1 MLFAFRLDEPACPLC
16 HALYGR
22 EVTPETANIGAKMPL
37 LADKQ
42 VYRGDLATVTSRY
55 SLCLLQSIL
64 DIAGRLALQ
73 RISTDGKKQMSVRK
87 LALAAIGLSAVA
99 YAPAGFAAPE
109 GPFVGIMGG
118 ANFTYDLDMKG
129 RGAGINRSVDTDTG
143 YVVIPS
149 IGYRLSNGMRTEIEL
164 GYRKNDVD
172 GVSGSTTGSGEIKA
186 RSAMLNLLYDV
197 NMNGRISPYFGGGIG
212 YAKVRYDG
220 VQPVGIPGIGVNDS
234 DRVFAYQG
242 IAGISYAMSNMV
254 ELAAE
259 YRYFDTQDPDFRTS
273 AGTPV
278 EGEYKSHAALI
289 GLRFNF
295 GAPKPEP
302 VATPA
307 VTAAAEPAPA
317 PAPIVEPAA
326 LPRNFLV
333 FFDFDRSD
341 ISAEADTILSDAVA
355 YAKAN
360 GAVRIAASGHADRSG
375 SDEYNMALSMRRGN
389 AVKARLL
396 ALGVPESEIIVS
408 AKGESEPLVPTE
420 DGVREPQNRRVE
432 IVLQ

>member
-1 MLFAFRLDEPACPLC
+1 M
-16 HALYGR
+16 
-22 EVTPETANIGAKMPL
+22 NM
-37 LADKQ
+37 
-42 VYRGDLATVTSRY
+42 
-55 SLCLLQSIL
+55 
-64 DIAGRLALQ
+64 
-73 RISTDGKKQMSVRK
+73 RK
-87 LALAAIGLSAVA
+87 LALAAIGMSSVA
-99 YAPAGFAAPE
+99 YAPAGFAAQE

-118 ANFTYDLDMKG
+118 ANFTNDLDVSG
-129 RGAGINRSVDTDTG
+129 TGVGINRSVDTDTG
-143 YVVIPS
+143 YAVIPS
-149 IGYRLSNGMRTEIEL
+149 IGYRFGNGLRSEFEL

-197 NMNGRISPYFGGGIG
+197 NMNGRVSPYIGGGIG

-242 IAGISYAMSNMV
+242 IAGLSYAVSNAV

-259 YRYFDTQDPDFRTS
+259 YRYFATQDPDFRTS
-273 AGTPV
+273 GGTSV
-278 EGEYKSHAALI
+278 EGEYKSHAALV
-289 GLRFNF
+289 GLRYNF
-295 GAPKPEP
+295 GAPKAAP

-307 VTAAAEPAPA
+307 VAAAAQPAPA
-317 PAPIVEPAA
+317 PEPVVEPAA

-396 ALGVPESEIIVS
+396 ALGVPETEITVA
-408 AKGESEPLVPTE
+408 AKGESEPLVATE

>member
-1 MLFAFRLDEPACPLC
+1 M
-16 HALYGR
+16 
-22 EVTPETANIGAKMPL
+22 
-37 LADKQ
+37 
-42 VYRGDLATVTSRY
+42 
-55 SLCLLQSIL
+55 
-64 DIAGRLALQ
+64 
-73 RISTDGKKQMSVRK
+73 RK
-87 LALAAIGLSAVA
+87 LAIAAIGLGAVA
-99 YAPAGFAAPE
+99 HAPAGFAAPE
-109 GPFVGIMGG
+109 GPFIGIMGG
-118 ANFTYDLDMKG
+118 ANFTNDLDVS
-129 RGAGINRSVDTDTG
+129 GAGVGINRSVDTDTG
-143 YVVIPS
+143 YAVIPS
-149 IGYRLSNGMRTEIEL
+149 IGYRFGNGLRTEFEL

-172 GVSGSTTGSGEIKA
+172 SVSGSTTGSGEIKA

-197 NMNGRISPYFGGGIG
+197 NMNGRVSPYIGGGIG

-234 DRVFAYQG
+234 DKVFAYQG
-242 IAGISYAMSNMV
+242 IAGLSFAMSRAV

-259 YRYFDTQDPDFRTS
+259 YRYFATKDPDFRTS
-273 AGTPV
+273 GGTSV
-278 EGEYKSHAALI
+278 EGEYKAHAALI

-295 GAPKPEP
+295 GAPKDEP

-307 VTAAAEPAPA
+307 VAAAAEPAP
-317 PAPIVEPAA
+317 PAPEPVVEPAA
-326 LPRNFLV
+326 LPRNFVV

-341 ISAEADTILSDAVA
+341 ISAEADTILNDAVA

-396 ALGVPESEIIVS
+396 ALGVPESEIIVT

-432 IVLQ
+432 IILE

>member
-1 MLFAFRLDEPACPLC
+1 M
-16 HALYGR
+16 
-22 EVTPETANIGAKMPL
+22 
-37 LADKQ
+37 
-42 VYRGDLATVTSRY
+42 
-55 SLCLLQSIL
+55 
-64 DIAGRLALQ
+64 
-73 RISTDGKKQMSVRK
+73 RK
-87 LALAAIGLSAVA
+87 LALAAIGLSAAA

-118 ANFTYDLDMKG
+118 ANFTNDLDVSG
-129 RGAGINRSVDTDTG
+129 TGVGINRSVDTDTG
-143 YVVIPS
+143 FAVIPS
-149 IGYRLSNGMRTEIEL
+149 IGYRFGNGLRSEFEL

-197 NMNGRISPYFGGGIG
+197 NMNGRVSPYIGGGIG

-220 VQPVGIPGIGVNDS
+220 VQPIGVPGIGVNDS

-242 IAGISYAMSNMV
+242 IAGLSFALSNAV

-259 YRYFDTQDPDFRTS
+259 YRYFATQDPDMRTS
-273 AGTPV
+273 GRTAV
-278 EGEYKSHAALI
+278 ETEYKSHAALV

-295 GAPKPEP
+295 GAPKAATVMTP
-302 VATPA
+302 VA
-307 VTAAAEPAPA
+307 AAAPA
-317 PAPIVEPAA
+317 PAPEPAAEVEAAA
-326 LPRNFLV
+326 LPRNFVV
-333 FFDFDRSD
+333 FFDWDRSD
-341 ISAEADTILSDAVA
+341 ISTEADTILSDAVA

-360 GAVRIAASGHADRSG
+360 GSVRIAASGHADRSG

-408 AKGESEPLVPTE
+408 AKGETEPLVATE

-432 IVLQ
+432 IILE

>member
-1 MLFAFRLDEPACPLC
+1 M
-16 HALYGR
+16 H
-22 EVTPETANIGAKMPL
+22 M
-37 LADKQ
+37 
-42 VYRGDLATVTSRY
+42 
-55 SLCLLQSIL
+55 
-64 DIAGRLALQ
+64 
-73 RISTDGKKQMSVRK
+73 RK

-118 ANFTYDLDMKG
+118 ANFTNDLDVSG
-129 RGAGINRSVDTDTG
+129 TGVGINRSVDTDTG
-143 YVVIPS
+143 YAVIPS
-149 IGYRLSNGMRTEIEL
+149 IGYRFGNGLRSEFEL

-172 GVSGSTTGSGEIKA
+172 SVSGSTTGSGEIKA

-197 NMNGRISPYFGGGIG
+197 NMNGRVSPYLGGGIG

-220 VQPVGIPGIGVNDS
+220 VQPVGVPGIGVNDS

-242 IAGISYAMSNMV
+242 IAGLSYALSNAV

-259 YRYFDTQDPDFRTS
+259 YRYFATQDPDMRTS
-273 AGTPV
+273 GGTSV
-278 EGEYKSHAALI
+278 ETEYKSHAALF
-289 GLRFNF
+289 GLRYNF
-295 GAPKPEP
+295 GAPKAAPVVTP
-302 VATPA
+302 VA
-307 VTAAAEPAPA
+307 AAAPA
-317 PAPIVEPAA
+317 PAPEPVVEPAA
-326 LPRNFLV
+326 LPRNFVV

-360 GAVRIAASGHADRSG
+360 GSVRIAASGHADRSG
-375 SDEYNMALSMRRGN
+375 SDEYNVALSMRRGN

-396 ALGVPESEIIVS
+396 ALGVPESEIIVA
-408 AKGESEPLVPTE
+408 AKGESEPLVQTE

>member
-1 MLFAFRLDEPACPLC
+1 M
-16 HALYGR
+16 
-22 EVTPETANIGAKMPL
+22 NM
-37 LADKQ
+37 
-42 VYRGDLATVTSRY
+42 
-55 SLCLLQSIL
+55 
-64 DIAGRLALQ
+64 
-73 RISTDGKKQMSVRK
+73 RK
-87 LALAAIGLSAVA
+87 LALAAVGLGAVA

-118 ANFTYDLDMKG
+118 ANFTGDLDVS
-129 RGAGINRSVDTDTG
+129 GAGVGVNRSVDTDTG
-143 YVVIPS
+143 YAVIPS
-149 IGYRLSNGMRTEIEL
+149 IGYRFGNGLRSEL
-164 GYRKNDVD
+164 EFGYRKNDVD
-172 GVSGSTTGSGEIKA
+172 GVSGSTSGSGEIKA

-197 NMNGRISPYFGGGIG
+197 NMNGRVSPYIGGGIG

-220 VQPVGIPGIGVNDS
+220 VQPVGVPGIGVNDS

-242 IAGISYAMSNMV
+242 IAGLSYALSNAV

-259 YRYFDTQDPDFRTS
+259 YRYFATRDPDMRTS
-273 AGTPV
+273 GGTSV
-278 EGEYKSHAALI
+278 ETEYKSHAALV
-289 GLRFNF
+289 GLRYNF
-295 GAPKPEP
+295 GAPKAAPVVMP
-302 VATPA
+302 VA
-307 VTAAAEPAPA
+307 AAAPASAPA
-317 PAPIVEPAA
+317 PAPVVEPAA

-341 ISAEADTILSDAVA
+341 VSDEADSILNDAAA
-355 YAKAN
+355 YARAN

-396 ALGVPESEIIVS
+396 ALGVPESEITVA
-408 AKGESEPLVPTE
+408 AKGETEPLVATE

>member
-1 MLFAFRLDEPACPLC
+1 M
-16 HALYGR
+16 
-22 EVTPETANIGAKMPL
+22 
-37 LADKQ
+37 
-42 VYRGDLATVTSRY
+42 
-55 SLCLLQSIL
+55 
-64 DIAGRLALQ
+64 
-73 RISTDGKKQMSVRK
+73 GKKQMQMRK

-118 ANFTYDLDMKG
+118 ANFTNDLDVSG
-129 RGAGINRSVDTDTG
+129 TGVGINRSVDTDTG
-143 YVVIPS
+143 YAVIPS
-149 IGYRLSNGMRTEIEL
+149 IGYRFGNGLRSEFEL
-164 GYRKNDVD
+164 GYRQNDVD

-197 NMNGRISPYFGGGIG
+197 NMNGRVSPYIGGGIG
-212 YAKVRYDG
+212 YAKIRYDG
-220 VQPVGIPGIGVNDS
+220 VQPVGVPGIGVNDS

-242 IAGISYAMSNMV
+242 IAGLSYAVSNAV

-259 YRYFDTQDPDFRTS
+259 YRYFATQDPDMRTS
-273 AGTPV
+273 GGTSV
-278 EGEYKSHAALI
+278 ETEYKSHAALV

-295 GAPKPEP
+295 GAPKAATVVTP
-302 VATPA
+302 VA
-307 VTAAAEPAPA
+307 AAPAPA
-317 PAPIVEPAA
+317 PAAEVEPAA

-360 GAVRIAASGHADRSG
+360 GSVRIAASGHADRSG

-396 ALGVPESEIIVS
+396 ALGVPETEITVA
-408 AKGESEPLVPTE
+408 AKGETEPLVATE

>member
-1 MLFAFRLDEPACPLC
+1 
-16 HALYGR
+16 
-22 EVTPETANIGAKMPL
+22 
-37 LADKQ
+37 
-42 VYRGDLATVTSRY
+42 
-55 SLCLLQSIL
+55 
-64 DIAGRLALQ
+64 
-73 RISTDGKKQMSVRK
+73 MSMRK
-87 LALAAIGLSAVA
+87 LALAAMGLSAVA

-118 ANFTYDLDMKG
+118 ANFTGDQDVSG
-129 RGAGINRSVDTDTG
+129 TGVGINRSVDTDTG
-143 YVVIPS
+143 YAVIPS
-149 IGYRLSNGMRTEIEL
+149 IGYRFGNGLRSEIEL

-172 GVSGSTTGSGEIKA
+172 GVSGSTSGSGEIKA

-197 NMNGRISPYFGGGIG
+197 NMNGRVSPYIGGGIG

-242 IAGISYAMSNMV
+242 IAGLSYAVSNAV

-259 YRYFDTQDPDFRTS
+259 YRYFATQDPDMRTS
-273 AGTPV
+273 GGTSV
-278 EGEYKSHAALI
+278 ETEYKSHAALV
-289 GLRFNF
+289 GLRYNF
-295 GAPKPEP
+295 GTPKAAPVVTP
-302 VATPA
+302 V
-307 VTAAAEPAPA
+307 VAAAAPAPA
-317 PAPIVEPAA
+317 PAPAAEVEAAA

-341 ISAEADTILSDAVA
+341 ISAEADTILSDAAA

-360 GAVRIAASGHADRSG
+360 GSVRIAASGHADRSG
-375 SDEYNMALSMRRGN
+375 SDKYNMALSMRRGN

-396 ALGVPESEIIVS
+396 AMGVPESEITVA
-408 AKGESEPLVPTE
+408 AKGETEPLVATE

-432 IVLQ
+432 IVLR